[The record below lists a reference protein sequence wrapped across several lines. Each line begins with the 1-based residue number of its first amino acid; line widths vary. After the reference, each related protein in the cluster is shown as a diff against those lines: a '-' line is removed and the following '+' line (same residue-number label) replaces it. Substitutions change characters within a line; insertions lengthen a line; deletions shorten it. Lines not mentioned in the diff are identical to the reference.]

1 MGVNVQKLYKQENT
15 EKKTKMLTVIFSGDK
30 MISTFSLYFYILFKF
45 STIIY
50 VTFINVKITNF
61 TDFLIT
67 IF

>member
-1 MGVNVQKLYKQENT
+1 MYKNFINRRT
-15 EKKTKMLTVIFSGDK
+15 LKKKTKMLTVIFSGDK